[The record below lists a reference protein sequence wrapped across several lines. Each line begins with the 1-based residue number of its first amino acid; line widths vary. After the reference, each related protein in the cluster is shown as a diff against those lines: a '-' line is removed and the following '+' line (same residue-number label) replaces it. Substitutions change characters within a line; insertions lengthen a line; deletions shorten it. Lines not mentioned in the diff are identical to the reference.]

1 MIKAS
6 LGLAKQKGTGNCMKW
21 FSKLERKYGKYAIKN
36 LMFYIIALYAFGFII
51 NLFYPAVYA
60 EYFSLN
66 AEKILHGQI
75 WRVVTFII
83 QPTTTSVIFIFFS
96 LYLYYMIGT
105 VLERAWGSF
114 RFNVYFFMGV
124 MLHVLAAILIYL
136 IFGVSLQL
144 NTYYLN
150 MALFMAFAT
159 VQPDMQLLLFF
170 IIPIKIKWLAY
181 LDAAFFIATIVFG
194 YLAYWV
200 PTNIWLGLYSI
211 GVMPSPGSI
220 YSVYSAHVLAT
231 AALVSMLNFIVFF
244 LISRTNQKTKTQKNY
259 SQAMKDSS
267 KGFGGSTKKTDQP
280 SSADANVVNKYHKIT
295 KHKCAFCGRTEND
308 GDDLIFRFCS
318 KCEGNY
324 EYCSEHLYT
333 HKHITNETKQNV
345 SNFPNNN

>member
-1 MIKAS
+1 M
-6 LGLAKQKGTGNCMKW
+6 NW

-51 NLFYPAVYA
+51 NLFYPTVYVA
-60 EYFSLN
+60 YFSLD
-66 AEKILHGQI
+66 AEAILHGQI
-75 WRVVTFII
+75 WRIITFII
-83 QPTTTSVIFIFFS
+83 QPTTTSVLFIFFS

-124 MLHVLAAILIYL
+124 ILHVLAAILIFL
-136 IFGVSLQL
+136 VFGVNLHL

-170 IIPIKIKWLAY
+170 VIPIKIKWLAY

-194 YLAYWV
+194 YLTPWLPDA
-200 PTNIWLGLYSI
+200 IWRGLYSI
-211 GVMPSPGSI
+211 GVLPAPG
-220 YSVYSAHVLAT
+220 YVYSAYVLAT
-231 AALVSMLNFIVFF
+231 AAFVSMLNFIVFF
-244 LISRTNQKTKTQKNY
+244 LISKTNQKTKTQKNY
-259 SQAMKDSS
+259 TQTMKDNKKVYS
-267 KGFGGSTKKTDQP
+267 GSVKQNDQTVT
-280 SSADANVVNKYHKIT
+280 SDANVANKYHKIS
-295 KHKCAFCGRTEND
+295 KHKCAICGKTEND

>member
-1 MIKAS
+1 MVKAS
-6 LGLAKQKGTGNCMKW
+6 LGVPKQKGTGNCMKW

-51 NLFYPAVYA
+51 NLFYPDVYVN
-60 EYFSLN
+60 YFSLD
-66 AEKILHGQI
+66 AEAILHGQI
-75 WRVVTFII
+75 WRIVTFII

-105 VLERAWGSF
+105 VLERTWGAF
-114 RFNVYFFMGV
+114 RFNIYFFMGV
-124 MLHVLAAILIYL
+124 ILHVLAAILIYL
-136 IFGVSLQL
+136 KFGVSLHL

-181 LDAAFFIATIVFG
+181 LDAVYFMATIVFG
-194 YLAYWV
+194 YLSIWL

-211 GVMPSPGSI
+211 GVLPAPR
-220 YSVYSAHVLAT
+220 SVYSAYVFAT
-231 AALVSMLNFIVFF
+231 AALVSMLNFLVFF
-244 LISRTNQKTKTQKNY
+244 MISRTNRKTKTQKKY
-259 SQAMKDSS
+259 SQAMKENKNVYGTRTRQNEQSVKNDD
-267 KGFGGSTKKTDQP
+267 T
-280 SSADANVVNKYHKIT
+280 VVNKYHKIA
-295 KHKCAFCGRTEND
+295 KHKCAICGKTEND

-318 KCEGNY
+318 KCDGNY

-333 HKHITNETKQNV
+333 HKHITNEAKENV